1 MNRSDYAD
9 SKSVQPGAA
18 PGLSVT
24 KLFEKVS
31 GMSEN
36 LDKIL
41 EKSIEK
47 QPLSDEDLLCLL
59 HSEDEDSLQ
68 KIFSA
73 AREVRCR
80 EFGDGIFLYGFVYFS
95 TYCRNDCNFCYYRSS
110 NQLPERYRKSREEII
125 RTAVDLKESGVH
137 LIDLTMGEDDYY
149 LKDGERLVELVSELK
164 AACGIPVMVS
174 PGVVPPALIR
184 RLAEAGADWYA
195 LYQETHNRDRFKG
208 LRLHQDYDTRM
219 QAKQAAASCGMLIEE
234 GLLSGIG
241 ESAEDVIHSLHIM
254 KEMGVSQGRSMTFVP
269 QQGTPM
275 EGRQQS
281 GFLNELKMIAVLR
294 LYLPDILI
302 PASLDVD
309 GIRGL
314 EERLMSG
321 ANVVTSI
328 IPPAKGFAGVA
339 NAYQDIDEGFR
350 TVPGVAKILDECG
363 LRRASLEEYAEWIE
377 KRKKRGF

>member
-47 QPLSDEDLLCLL
+47 QALSDEDLLCLL

-110 NQLPERYRKSREEII
+110 NQLPVR
-125 RTAVDLKESGVH
+125 
-137 LIDLTMGEDDYY
+137 
-149 LKDGERLVELVSELK
+149 
-164 AACGIPVMVS
+164 
-174 PGVVPPALIR
+174 
-184 RLAEAGADWYA
+184 
-195 LYQETHNRDRFKG
+195 
-208 LRLHQDYDTRM
+208 
-219 QAKQAAASCGMLIEE
+219 
-234 GLLSGIG
+234 
-241 ESAEDVIHSLHIM
+241 
-254 KEMGVSQGRSMTFVP
+254 
-269 QQGTPM
+269 
-275 EGRQQS
+275 
-281 GFLNELKMIAVLR
+281 
-294 LYLPDILI
+294 
-302 PASLDVD
+302 
-309 GIRGL
+309 
-314 EERLMSG
+314 
-321 ANVVTSI
+321 
-328 IPPAKGFAGVA
+328 
-339 NAYQDIDEGFR
+339 
-350 TVPGVAKILDECG
+350 
-363 LRRASLEEYAEWIE
+363 
-377 KRKKRGF
+377 

>member
-47 QPLSDEDLLCLL
+47 QALSDEDLLCLL
-59 HSEDEDSLQ
+59 HSEDEDCLQ

-73 AREVRCR
+73 GREVRCR

-149 LKDGERLVELVSELK
+149 LKDGERLAELVSELK

-184 RLAEAGADWYA
+184 RLAEAGADW
-195 LYQETHNRDRFKG
+195 
-208 LRLHQDYDTRM
+208 
-219 QAKQAAASCGMLIEE
+219 
-234 GLLSGIG
+234 
-241 ESAEDVIHSLHIM
+241 
-254 KEMGVSQGRSMTFVP
+254 
-269 QQGTPM
+269 
-275 EGRQQS
+275 
-281 GFLNELKMIAVLR
+281 
-294 LYLPDILI
+294 
-302 PASLDVD
+302 
-309 GIRGL
+309 
-314 EERLMSG
+314 
-321 ANVVTSI
+321 
-328 IPPAKGFAGVA
+328 
-339 NAYQDIDEGFR
+339 
-350 TVPGVAKILDECG
+350 
-363 LRRASLEEYAEWIE
+363 
-377 KRKKRGF
+377 